1 MCKRRVNLWMTAG
14 KRRTDCGYRAGA
26 SLGSQAT
33 RAVENRLRVWMRKLE
48 NS

>member
-1 MCKRRVNLWMTAG
+1 MCKKRMNLWMTKG
-14 KRRTDCGYRAGA
+14 KRRADCGYRAGA

-33 RAVENRLRVWMRKLE
+33 RAVENHPRMWTTKLE